1 MPLILGAQSAIAAG
15 YSIDNSCRFEAG
27 ASQSMLKI
35 SSAGDQDKW
44 TVSIWVKRGT
54 IGATQYMTSW
64 YQDNSN
70 YTAVYFEAD
79 DTINFLNQIGGGIS
93 GKLNTTRV
101 FRDPSA
107 WYHIVAVYDSGNA
120 EAGDRQQIW
129 VNGVRETDFITE
141 SNVSLNEDSIGNKS
155 GDDTILGQKG
165 DGGVYLSGYLAE
177 VVLLDG
183 TAATPT
189 SFGEFNSASP
199 TIWQPI
205 DVSGLTFGTN
215 GFHCDFEDSAN
226 LGNDANGGTDLTE
239 TNFAAVDQCTDSPT
253 NNFSTLNPVDNYYVG
268 RTFTNGNNTDVTV
281 SGKFAPAAS
290 TLGMN
295 AGKWYWEVK
304 PTSRG
309 AGVAYIIGVFSTQS
323 IAAASEL
330 GTYANDWGYDSAVGE
345 YRNNDSNTSYG
356 DTYDTDD
363 IIGVALDLTN
373 SKLYFA
379 KNGTWQDSGDPT
391 SGATGTGAI
400 SITAVGSTPLGA
412 YFSGLTYWASN
423 TGTFSTNFG
432 NPPYVNT
439 SDAADE
445 NGYGKFEYAPPSGY
459 LALCTKN
466 LGSDGG

>member
-1 MPLILGAQSAIAAG
+1 MPLVLGGSAVVTPP
-15 YSIDNSCRFEAG
+15 YSIDNSCRFDA
-27 ASQSMLKI
+27 ASSTSMLKI

-44 TVSIWVKRGT
+44 TLSMWVKRSA
-54 IGATQYMTSW
+54 ISATQYMTSW

-239 TNFAAVDQCTDSPT
+239 TNFAAVDQATDSPT
-253 NNFSTLNPVDNYYVG
+253 NNFPTANPLS
-268 RTFTNGNNTDVTV
+268 GNAEGFAEGNLKVTDR
-281 SGKFAPAAS
+281 AS
-290 TLGMN
+290 TDYSFGACSTMG
-295 AGKWYWEVK
+295 AKKGKWYTEIKCGNVGAFFHIGILREGSEMSIAGDY
-304 PTSRG
+304 PNG
-309 AGVAYIIGVFSTQS
+309 AGNLTYRSNGQVCVN
-323 IAAASEL
+323 AAAAVSWAS
-330 GTYANDWGYDSAVGE
+330 TYSSG
-345 YRNNDSNTSYG
+345 
-356 DTYDTDD
+356 D
-363 IIGVALDLTN
+363 IIGIAMDLEN
-373 SKLYFA
+373 QFLYFA

-391 SGATGTGAI
+391 SGASGTGTAFA
-400 SITAVGSTPLGA
+400 SSDFSDDTY
-412 YFSGLTYWASN
+412 YFPYQAGYN
-423 TGTFSTNFG
+423 TGIGEYNFG
-432 NPPYVNT
+432 GCSVSAIASGNA
-439 SDAADE
+439 DA
-445 NGYGKFEYAPPSGY
+445 NGYGNFEYAVPSGY
-459 LALCTKN
+459 YALCSKN
-466 LGSDGG
+466 LAEFGG